1 MAKPFLLIAL
11 FFIAIQSRAQL
22 SVIKMVGNDTKDY
35 KLGAGLYLK
44 AGYPVSEGDDI
55 TIEAGGYLFRLYDN
69 SFEYGTIV
77 VPAKVGYRYTL
88 NREGNGFYVEPQVG
102 YNIYGA
108 STLNVNG
115 YAKDFKYH
123 GIVLGAGTGYLFSI
137 WSAPVDLN
145 LHYETIM
152 DKGGSNNYVRLGLVF
167 PFSLKKRESSE

>member
-1 MAKPFLLIAL
+1 MFRPILLIAL

-35 KLGAGLYLK
+35 KPGAGLYLK

-55 TIEAGGYLFRLYDN
+55 TIEAGCYLFSLYNN

-77 VPAKVGYRYTL
+77 IPGKVGYRYTI

-102 YNIYGA
+102 YNIYGS

-115 YAKDFKYH
+115 YAKDFMYH
-123 GIVLGAGTGYLFSI
+123 GLVLGAGTGYLFSL
-137 WSAPVDLN
+137 WSAPLDLN

-152 DKGGSNNYVRLGLVF
+152 DKGGSNNYV
-167 PFSLKKRESSE
+167 